1 MNNYFV
7 FLLIFNLF
15 AIIGCSTTDVDIS
28 DRQLDY
34 RNKSFT
40 DKKHAGSTCTS
51 GCIWSTYAVS
61 RSVQVATATCHS
73 GMCACVKDGDIFTSC
88 EETNNFNTT
97 ETPTTP
103 IASAPT
109 GEIPYYNQ
117 YDNVNYGYATCQNT
131 SVAMVLSHYEYSIHP
146 DTIFNE
152 WGKDIAQSPSGLNM
166 VYRHYARNSDIQTFT
181 NASPEELQ
189 SALQQGYTAIV
200 HGYFTRSGHV
210 IVVHGFDGQRY
221 YVNDPA
227 GQWDGCFKCGYNGS
241 YNGVTSYDKNA
252 FEAAVFTSNGSSYLP
267 GWIHLIR

>member
-15 AIIGCSTTDVDIS
+15 LNSGCSTTELDFS
-28 DRQLDY
+28 NRQLDY
-34 RNKSFT
+34 RNKSFI
-40 DKKHAGSTCTS
+40 DKKHAGSTCNT

-61 RSVQVATATCHS
+61 RSVQTPTATCHS
-73 GMCACVKDGDIFTSC
+73 GSCACVKDGDIFTSC
-88 EETNNFNTT
+88 EETNNFDTTFDEQSPVVNT
-97 ETPTTP
+97 
-103 IASAPT
+103 S
-109 GEIPYYNQ
+109 GEALPYYNQ
-117 YDNVNYGYATCQNT
+117 YDNVHYGYATCQNT
-131 SVAMVLSHYEYSIHP
+131 SIAMVLSHYEYSIHP

-181 NASPEELQ
+181 NASPEELR

-200 HGYFTRSGHV
+200 HGYFTGYGHV
-210 IVVHGFDGQRY
+210 LVVRSFDGQRY

-227 GQWDGCFKCGYNGS
+227 GEWDGCFKCGYNGS
-241 YNGVTSYDKNA
+241 YNGITSYDKNS
-252 FEAAVFTSNGSSYLP
+252 FEAAVFTSDGNSYLP